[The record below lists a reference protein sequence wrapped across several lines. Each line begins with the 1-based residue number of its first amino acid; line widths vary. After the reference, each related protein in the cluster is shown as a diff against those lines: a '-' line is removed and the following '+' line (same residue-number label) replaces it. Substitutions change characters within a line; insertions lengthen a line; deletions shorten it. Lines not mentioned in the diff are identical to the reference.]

1 MEGTCFTDYWP
12 SHENVASRFSEELA
26 AHSPACYSR
35 LLLKLDK
42 GLREKN
48 FFMGQTAMVIRVKG
62 IKLENKNGKLLHE
75 KVRGHSVSYN

>member
-12 SHENVASRFSEELA
+12 SRESVASKFSEELA
-26 AHSPACYSR
+26 AHSPACYSS

-48 FFMGQTAMVIRVKG
+48 FFMGQTAMVIQVEG

-75 KVRGHSVSYN
+75 KVREHPVNYN